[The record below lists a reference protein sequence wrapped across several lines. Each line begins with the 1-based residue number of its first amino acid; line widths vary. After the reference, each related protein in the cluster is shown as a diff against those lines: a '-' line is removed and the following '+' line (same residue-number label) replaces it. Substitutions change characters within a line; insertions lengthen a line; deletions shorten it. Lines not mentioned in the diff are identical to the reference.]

1 MTNYVL
7 IGGAWIG
14 AWAWRDVAERL
25 RGQGHRVYP
34 LSLTGLAERVHLAGP
49 SVDLD
54 THITDVLNLFEFEDL
69 TDVVLVGHSY
79 AGTVITGVADR
90 APERL
95 KALVYCDAGPL
106 GNGQSMLDLM
116 PPEAQEQTRRSI
128 AEHGDGWRM
137 AFPGFPGLGDGASLT
152 GLGETERALMQRHA
166 VDHPFGTYT
175 QALQLTRTA
184 PGRYQLV
191 VIVCEDGQRFLEFM
205 KQHLPSETRYIDLP
219 TGHWPMLSMPAEL
232 AALLQD
238 IR

>member
-1 MTNYVL
+1 MTTFVL
-7 IGGAWIG
+7 TGGAWIG
-14 AWAWRDVAERL
+14 AWAWRDVSERL
-25 RGQGHRVYP
+25 RTLGHRVYP

-49 SVDLD
+49 NVDLD

-79 AGTVITGVADR
+79 AGAVITGVADR
-90 APERL
+90 VPKHL

-106 GNGQSMLDLM
+106 GNGQRMLDLL
-116 PPEAQEQTRRSI
+116 PPEQQEPTRRDI

-137 AFPGFPGLGDGASLT
+137 AFPGFPALGNGASLT
-152 GLGETERALMQRHA
+152 GVGEAERALMQRHA

-175 QALQLTRTA
+175 QPLRLQHA
-184 PGRYQLV
+184 EPGAFERV

-205 KQHLPSETRYIDLP
+205 KATLGGETRYLELD
-219 TGHWPMLSMPAEL
+219 TGHWPMLSRPADL